1 MKLIYTKIKFFGC
14 WNVNKIEKN
23 YQTQFLFI
31 ATWKKTKLILYI
43 YIISLMTRVED
54 FFRTKEKR
62 LQSTV
67 FPLTFYSACYGKSS
81 TPLRFLVN
89 VNVNSS
95 SLFYRV
101 TRDLVL
107 GDCGF
112 KGGLDFG
119 YGFSC
124 S

>member
-1 MKLIYTKIKFFGC
+1 MKLVDTKISFFYC
-14 WNVNKIEKN
+14 WNVDKIKKKN
-23 YQTQFLFI
+23 YQTQFPFHHNI
-31 ATWKKTKLILYI
+31 EEDKIKYIYI
-43 YIISLMTRVED
+43 YIISLMARVED

-95 SLFYRV
+95 SLF
-101 TRDLVL
+101 
-107 GDCGF
+107 
-112 KGGLDFG
+112 
-119 YGFSC
+119 
-124 S
+124 